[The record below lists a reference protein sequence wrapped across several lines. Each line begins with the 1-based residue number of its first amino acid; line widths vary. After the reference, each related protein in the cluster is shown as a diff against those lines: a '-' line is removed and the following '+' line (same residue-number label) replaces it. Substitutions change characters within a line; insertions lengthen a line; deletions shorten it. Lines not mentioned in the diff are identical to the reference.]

1 MQTVN
6 VGLVGY
12 GLAGSVF
19 HAPLIRSVEG
29 LRLTHVA
36 TSVAAKVHGD
46 LPDVEV
52 VETPQALFRTPEVD
66 LVVIATPNLMHFPL
80 AKEALLAGKHVVVD
94 KPFVIRASEGEELAR
109 LAVER
114 GRVLSVFHNRRW
126 DNDFLTVREVIASGL
141 LGAVHSYEAHFDRY
155 RPDVRDRWREQ
166 NLPGSGLLYDLGSHL
181 IDQALCLFGRPSTV
195 RGETAVQRPEG
206 KSVDW
211 FRVTLEHKSVRSVL
225 RAGSL
230 VRSPG
235 PRYQVHG
242 TTGSFLKHGIDSQEE
257 ALRQGRRP
265 GDPGWG
271 RDSEAGYGEIV
282 FDRDGLSVTGR
293 VETLTGCYEAYYRDM
308 RRAIT
313 DASEPPVTAAQAID
327 VIRVMELACESSLRG
342 AAVAFE

>member
-1 MQTVN
+1 MQTLN

-36 TSVAAKVHGD
+36 SSVAAKVHGD
-46 LPDVEV
+46 LPDVQV
-52 VETPQALFRTPEVD
+52 VASPQALFRLPQVD

-94 KPFVIRASEGEELAR
+94 KPFVIRAAEGEELAR
-109 LAVER
+109 LAVEQ

-141 LGAVHSYEAHFDRY
+141 LGAVHTYEAHFDRY

-166 NLPGSGLLYDLGSHL
+166 DLPGSGLLYDLGSHL
-181 IDQALCLFGRPSTV
+181 IDQALCLFGPPRTV

-211 FRVTLEHKSVRSVL
+211 FRVTLEQEGVRSVL

-235 PRYQVHG
+235 PRYQIHG
-242 TTGSFLKHGIDSQEE
+242 ATGSFLKHGIDSQEE
-257 ALRQGRRP
+257 ALRQGQRP

-271 RDSEAGYGEIV
+271 RDTEACHGEIA
-282 FDRDGLSVTGR
+282 FDRNGLRMTGR
-293 VETLTGCYEAYYRDM
+293 VETLTGCYETYYREV

-313 DASEPPVTAAQAID
+313 DTSEPPVTAAQAID
-327 VIRVMELACESSLRG
+327 VIRVIELASESSSRG
-342 AAVAFE
+342 AVMPFS